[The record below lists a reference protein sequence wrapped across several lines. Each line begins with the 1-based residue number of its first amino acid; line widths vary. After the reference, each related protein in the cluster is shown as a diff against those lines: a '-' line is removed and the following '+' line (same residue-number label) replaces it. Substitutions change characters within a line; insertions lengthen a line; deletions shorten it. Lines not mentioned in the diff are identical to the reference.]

1 MNSFGNSPDSQQRAS
16 SNPQESSDQS
26 SHRDTS
32 HRSNEY
38 SQQERHDSR
47 ESRASN
53 NTSTRRHPSHS
64 QGYHDAGQSTS
75 RNDPGRPYDKIP
87 TKLNIKKFSGNQDE
101 FSLFKAKFQTL
112 VESKHLPP
120 EEKAVILV
128 DNLEKDPLKLAT
140 AVVAGKFKENSL
152 QKIWE
157 ALEEHYGGERRR
169 KTMPLQRLR
178 SMNFITKFNR
188 QELLNFH
195 VILTEIRSHYAMTDE
210 EKLWEEN
217 SEIVSLARERI
228 SEARQSEYL
237 SHLRYLNRKDN
248 FVSLCNWIREK
259 LEIHHNVEETSVIR
273 KAGERSYKSFDEK
286 TDEATEEAQSDME
299 SVDEVTAAGQEHK
312 RKPYFSKRKD
322 SGDNLHQSTLE
333 SLGNKSSEPPVQLPR
348 EKPNCLFCK
357 KEHRSTRAK
366 PSTRLPIRTKT
377 NSFEPTECVTTV

>member
-1 MNSFGNSPDSQQRAS
+1 M
-16 SNPQESSDQS
+16 
-26 SHRDTS
+26 
-32 HRSNEY
+32 
-38 SQQERHDSR
+38 
-47 ESRASN
+47 
-53 NTSTRRHPSHS
+53 
-64 QGYHDAGQSTS
+64 S
-75 RNDPGRPYDKIP
+75 RNDPVRPYDKIP

-248 FVSLCNWIREK
+248 FVSLCNWIKEK
-259 LEIHHNVEETSVIR
+259 LEIHHNV
-273 KAGERSYKSFDEK
+273 
-286 TDEATEEAQSDME
+286 
-299 SVDEVTAAGQEHK
+299 
-312 RKPYFSKRKD
+312 
-322 SGDNLHQSTLE
+322 
-333 SLGNKSSEPPVQLPR
+333 
-348 EKPNCLFCK
+348 
-357 KEHRSTRAK
+357 
-366 PSTRLPIRTKT
+366 
-377 NSFEPTECVTTV
+377 